1 MAHPGY
7 AANTTVQIAVEYRSR
22 MDEPL
27 PENTHQRGKYHCT
40 ADFLID
46 WFGFDQTNKAVA
58 YLFNQSNAAES
69 NKINRRSAIQ

>member
-1 MAHPGY
+1 MAHTGY

-46 WFGFDQTNKAVA
+46 WFGFDQTSKAFA
-58 YLFNQSNAAES
+58 TSTKAKQLNPK
-69 NKINRRSAIQ
+69 KINMMSAEQ